1 MRFSLGQ
8 RLKVNYNLEYFNL
21 EFLIEHTLVN
31 YMRFSLGQHFK
42 FNYKLEFLIELIL
55 VKNSMKLSFM
65 VLNCKK
71 LEQLKIIII
80 LKDYMVK
87 ILINHNFRLTYNFI
101 LIEIQPF
108 LIQIIKY
115 ILNSNF

>member
-1 MRFSLGQ
+1 MVKLLNLLVKYMMFSLGQ
-8 RLKVNYNLEYFNL
+8 R
-21 EFLIEHTLVN
+21 
-31 YMRFSLGQHFK
+31 FK
-42 FNYKLEFLIELIL
+42 LSYKLEFLIEHIIL

-80 LKDYMVK
+80 LKDSMVK

-108 LIQIIKY
+108 
-115 ILNSNF
+115 